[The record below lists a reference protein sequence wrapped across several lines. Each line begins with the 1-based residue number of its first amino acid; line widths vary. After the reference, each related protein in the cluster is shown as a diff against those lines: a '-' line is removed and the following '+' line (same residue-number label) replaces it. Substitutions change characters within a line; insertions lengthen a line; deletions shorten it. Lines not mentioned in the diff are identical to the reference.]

1 MSEVRASLLQQA
13 LDVFEQMPL
22 DEQETLA
29 ELVQRRVS
37 DRRRAQ
43 LACDARA
50 TLRAAREGR
59 AKYGTI
65 EDLERDLLAE
75 P

>member
-1 MSEVRASLLQQA
+1 MGEVRASLLQQA

-22 DEQETLA
+22 DEQEALA
-29 ELVQRRVS
+29 ELVQKRVS
-37 DRRRAQ
+37 ERRRAQ
-43 LACDARA
+43 LARDARVA
-50 TLRAAREGR
+50 LRAARKGR
-59 AKYGTI
+59 AKYGTV

>member
-1 MSEVRASLLQQA
+1 MSKVRASLLQQA

-29 ELVQRRVS
+29 GLVQRRVS

-43 LACDARA
+43 LARDARTA
-50 TLRAAREGR
+50 LRAAREGR

-65 EDLERDLLAE
+65 DDLERDLLAE

>member
-1 MSEVRASLLQQA
+1 MSGVRASLLQQA
-13 LDVFEQMPL
+13 LDALEQMPV
-22 DEQETLA
+22 DEQEALA
-29 ELVQRRVS
+29 ELVQRRVAE
-37 DRRRAQ
+37 RRRAQ
-43 LACDARA
+43 LARDARV

-59 AKYGTI
+59 ARYGTI